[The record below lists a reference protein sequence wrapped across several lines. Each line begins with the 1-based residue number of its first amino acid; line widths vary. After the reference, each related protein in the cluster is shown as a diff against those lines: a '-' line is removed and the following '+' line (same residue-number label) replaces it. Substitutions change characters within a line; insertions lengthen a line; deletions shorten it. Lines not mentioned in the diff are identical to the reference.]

1 MHTHVDSLIS
11 DRPYNFRLHMVMDR
25 YHLRL
30 PLTRHWSLMGAS
42 RGSEQNAS
50 TRLAFLVVD
59 RARMLRR
66 SGLLCLAAPLVAS
79 KLVQAAGSFGSSK
92 DVSKPAAAQSVV
104 AFRGNCYDVIYDE
117 KGGPQDLGRLV
128 VCPYGS
134 TTTGDVAECLD
145 QVNRIATERIKKD
158 IVVLLDF
165 TDFVWPSPIMAYRCF
180 FPIIRE
186 RLPAE
191 ELREKTQ
198 AFAIVQKERFWIRPV
213 VDAVLLMAQPETAPI
228 FAQDRHEASDLIS
241 KRFESHAAR
250 HRDVQLDGAF
260 DKNGQGEIRVQ
271 EDAER
276 LGPEIWEQFAEQFD
290 LGIKACIFAP
300 RHEDFPAAE
309 VLKLEAGLPGAHRIE
324 VDSQSELTVPD
335 CAGGHR
341 KLAMGKQPFGSKPAA
356 KRLSAKMPI
365 TAEQFATTLENMT
378 RAWEACPAKGG
389 CSAGSD
395 LELALP
401 EEQRLPKDEEK
412 SFFDDCQQTCEEMIA
427 RWHSGESSHPDR
439 EILAAEYPDSEA
451 GKRKLQLDLFSPDV
465 KDDPFVQAAD
475 LKLRLIKYTAPP
487 RQKNL

>member
-241 KRFESHAAR
+241 KRFESHAPLLRMWNRCDGTLQRGTEMCSLMELLTKTVKEKSGSRKTLKDLAR
-250 HRDVQLDGAF
+250 GLPRCPCDVHNYLYWLTSSEGKPSSSA
-260 DKNGQGEIRVQ
+260 K
-271 EDAER
+271 
-276 LGPEIWEQFAEQFD
+276 
-290 LGIKACIFAP
+290 
-300 RHEDFPAAE
+300 AE

-378 RAWEACPAKGG
+378 RAWE
-389 CSAGSD
+389 
-395 LELALP
+395 ALP

>member
-1 MHTHVDSLIS
+1 
-11 DRPYNFRLHMVMDR
+11 MVMDR

-145 QVNRIATERIKKD
+145 QVNRIAAERIKKD

-250 HRDVQLDGAF
+250 
-260 DKNGQGEIRVQ
+260 QGY
-271 EDAER
+271 
-276 LGPEIWEQFAEQFD
+276 
-290 LGIKACIFAP
+290 
-300 RHEDFPAAE
+300 
-309 VLKLEAGLPGAHRIE
+309 
-324 VDSQSELTVPD
+324 
-335 CAGGHR
+335 
-341 KLAMGKQPFGSKPAA
+341 
-356 KRLSAKMPI
+356 
-365 TAEQFATTLENMT
+365 N
-378 RAWEACPAKGG
+378 
-389 CSAGSD
+389 
-395 LELALP
+395 
-401 EEQRLPKDEEK
+401 
-412 SFFDDCQQTCEEMIA
+412 
-427 RWHSGESSHPDR
+427 
-439 EILAAEYPDSEA
+439 Y
-451 GKRKLQLDLFSPDV
+451 
-465 KDDPFVQAAD
+465 
-475 LKLRLIKYTAPP
+475 
-487 RQKNL
+487 N